1 MDAETIDFSSSK
13 RVTLP
18 DGTLVIKDCKLAR
31 IGVQHYMGNELGMT
45 GDSASQVK
53 GVYRPADE
61 VFDPASMDSFNHLPI
76 TIEHPDEFVTPGNRA
91 KYAVGQVTNI
101 RRDVDFLIGDLH
113 ITDAR
118 GIAALSTHK
127 QISNGYTNKLDFVS
141 GAFNGQSYDAV
152 QRLIRGNHIALVQLA
167 RCGASCRVSDE
178 SQPTNQKEKVMS
190 TTDSGLTKVM
200 VDGAP
205 VQVNDAAAIVIDR
218 LQKERDKATADNA
231 KAQDSATAAAKTIA
245 DLTAENAT
253 LKGAQLT
260 DAMLADIVT
269 AIDQS
274 KAIHKD
280 AEIKGT
286 PADMRRSALAKVY
299 DSKKA
304 VIDAALCGTELKD
317 ATADQLKVIAG
328 VLLADRVAPA
338 GGEQNATDTGKGF
351 TIGVGDSSA
360 STAAVSRTADG
371 KPRVSA
377 RQKFLDGMV

>member
-1 MDAETIDFSSSK
+1 MDAETFDFSASK

-18 DGTLVIKDCKLAR
+18 DGSLVIKDSRLAR
-31 IGVQHYMGNELGMT
+31 IGVQHYMGSELGMT
-45 GDSASQVK
+45 GDSAKSVK
-53 GVYRPADE
+53 GVYRPAEE

-76 TIEHPDEFVTPGNRA
+76 TIEHPPEFVTPQNRG
-91 KYAVGQVTNI
+91 KYAVGQVSNI
-101 RRDVDFLIGDLH
+101 RRDGDFMIGDIH
-113 ITDAR
+113 ITDPR
-118 GIAALSTHK
+118 GIAALSSK
-127 QISNGYTNKLDFVS
+127 SQISNGYTNKLDFAS
-141 GAFNGQSYDAV
+141 GTFNGQAYDAI
-152 QRLIRGNHIALVQLA
+152 QRMIRGNHIALVAQA
-167 RCGASCRVSDE
+167 RCGASCRVSDT
-178 SQPTNQKEKVMS
+178 SDTTQQKEKVMS

-218 LQKERDKATADNA
+218 LTKERDAAKADLA
-231 KAQDSATAAAKTIA
+231 KAQDASTTSAKSIA
-245 DLTAENAT
+245 DLTAENET
-253 LKGAQLT
+253 LKASQLT

-286 PADMRRSALAKVY
+286 PADMRRSAIGKVY
-299 DSKKA
+299 DAKKA

-328 VLLADRVAPA
+328 VLLASA
-338 GGEQNATDTGKGF
+338 GGDKKSTDSDNGGQGGGF
-351 TIGVGDSSA
+351 TIQVGDGA
-360 STAAVSRTADG
+360 RTDKVSRDADG

-377 RQKFLDGMV
+377 RQKFVDSMA